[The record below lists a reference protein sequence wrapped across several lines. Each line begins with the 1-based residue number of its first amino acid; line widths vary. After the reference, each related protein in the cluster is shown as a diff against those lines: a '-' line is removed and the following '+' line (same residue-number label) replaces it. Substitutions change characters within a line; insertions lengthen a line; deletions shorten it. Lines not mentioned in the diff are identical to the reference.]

1 MRARAHARTHAHH
14 SRTRTTH
21 AYANANSHTFTHSC
35 AHFSLTSHTRTSRTC
50 TNLTHAPHARPDNGM
65 ISAPTRALVHVRMRT
80 CTNYTLAHTH
90 HSLMHAHTHSLAHSH
105 TRTHMHAQLHK
116 HALRAR
122 SYARSWMHAHTHTH
136 THRHFLTQAR
146 SAHAHSHTRSLAS
159 ISPPTQN
166 PRVRNASMMAFSCGR
181 PVAHASERH
190 SRQRRMWWWWSP
202 SSSSSW
208 SSCTRSTR

>member
-1 MRARAHARTHAHH
+1 MLYHLKRSAVFPIQWIASRRFADAQFRTHPSMFPTAR
-14 SRTRTTH
+14 SGSCMKSGSFTPREVMFKNDYTEDFSFTEYQFETRW
-21 AYANANSHTFTHSC
+21 
-35 AHFSLTSHTRTSRTC
+35 
-50 TNLTHAPHARPDNGM
+50 PG
-65 ISAPTRALVHVRMRT
+65 V
-80 CTNYTLAHTH
+80 
-90 HSLMHAHTHSLAHSH
+90 HSLAHSH